1 MRLFQCD
8 ASVVP
13 CPSQMVTT
21 LLSWVNLVTP
31 VPQALAESGTT
42 SHWPDSL
49 TAKVCACCPL
59 PGHAACAQPLTGRAP
74 SSTSLPAPGRL
85 CWSCPH
91 PPYRAVK
98 RRGVHLLE
106 GAFQSLSQL
115 LTHMFVHLAEGLVV
129 EWLERKQALSN
140 QFNKYCSK
148 IYAWDV
154 FLSVTRKAN
163 WYSEKSPEKANLTW
177 WEGRRPHQALTRNT
191 RQCFSTLHCT
201 SFKEEGW
208 DSEERKLQIQ
218 ASLPHQGCNG

>member
-1 MRLFQCD
+1 
-8 ASVVP
+8 
-13 CPSQMVTT
+13 MVTT

-31 VPQALAESGTT
+31 VPQALAESGTM

-74 SSTSLPAPGRL
+74 SSTSLPALERL

-91 PPYRAVK
+91 PLYRAVK

-106 GAFQSLSQL
+106 GAFQSLSPL
-115 LTHMFVHLAEGLVV
+115 LTHGFLHLAEGLVV
-129 EWLERKQALSN
+129 KWLERKHALSN

-154 FLSVTRKAN
+154 LAWQGKQIGTVRKVLR
-163 WYSEKSPEKANLTW
+163 KQTW
-177 WEGRRPHQALTRNT
+177 RGGEGGRPHQALTWNT
-191 RQCFSTLHCT
+191 RQCFSALHCT

-208 DSEERKLQIQ
+208 GSEERKLQIQ
-218 ASLPHQGCNG
+218 ASL

>member
-177 WEGRRPHQALTRNT
+177 WGRQATPSSAHTEHTPVFLN
-191 RQCFSTLHCT
+191 FTLY
-201 SFKEEGW
+201 FFQGRGVGLWGKEAA
-208 DSEERKLQIQ
+208 DSGQL
-218 ASLPHQGCNG
+218 ASPRV